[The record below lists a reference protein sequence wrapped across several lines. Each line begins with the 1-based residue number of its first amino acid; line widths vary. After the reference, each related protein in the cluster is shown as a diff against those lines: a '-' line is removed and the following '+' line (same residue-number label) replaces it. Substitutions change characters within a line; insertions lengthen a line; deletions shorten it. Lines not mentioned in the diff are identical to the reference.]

1 MPSFYQRFIETAGR
15 FSGNVAVELQ
25 SASAASR
32 AGQSYTYGE
41 LREAAEKLGLW
52 LQSSGIGSGSR
63 CAILAANGPRWV
75 AAYLGIM
82 SAGCVAVPL
91 DTAFKPEQV
100 AKLLNDSGSS
110 LLFSDAAHLE
120 IAQAALTSQ
129 SLTGTPEIKLVLLD
143 AIGPLSPS
151 SPHGPPTLDDI
162 FAAPAATPKPS
173 DIHDDD
179 IAVLLYTSGTTADPK
194 GVILSHGNL
203 HAEAD
208 SVFQILH
215 VTERDALLGV
225 LPLFH
230 ALAQMANLLLPL
242 SIGARVVFLETL
254 NTADLLRALEERGIT
269 IFACVPQFFYLIHE
283 RIMNQ
288 IEERGRAA
296 RLVFRTML
304 AVNRMAR
311 ALGVNLGK
319 LFFAQAHRRLGPR
332 MRFLITG
339 GSRFDPAIGQDLRDM
354 GFTILQAFGLTE
366 TSGAATLTP
375 PGENVVASV
384 GKPLPRVEFRIAPPE
399 SGGEPGAGEILIRGP
414 VVMKGYYN
422 RPDATAE
429 VLKDGWLHTGD
440 LGHIDARGNVFI
452 TGRSK
457 DVIVL
462 SSGKNIHP
470 EEIEA
475 HYLQSPFIR
484 EICVMGLESRP
495 GDPIAERLHAVIVP
509 DFDVLRERKV
519 VNAREVIRFDV
530 EGLSAKLPSTK
541 RILSYDI
548 WQEDLPRTTT
558 RKLKRFEIRGRV
570 QQQSGD
576 SMADGQS
583 LSAQRAFSEEDRLW
597 LANPAVQRAL
607 GVIRQASKKKED
619 IHPDDNLELD
629 LGLDSMERVELV
641 VALQGTLGANVED
654 SELANVYSVR
664 ELVEVLLQHLDSSHN
679 GSGVG
684 GGWQAILDSELDL
697 PEVRETLAPS
707 PAATLFWFVAARVAR
722 WLAQIVYRVHVTGL
736 EKVPQDRPFI
746 LAPNHQSFIDA
757 PMLMSYFPYRVFRK
771 MFYVGTSELFGAG
784 IRRRISKTLK
794 LVPVDPDANL
804 VPAMKAGAY
813 GLRAGDVLVLYPE
826 GERSIDGIP
835 KAFKKGAAILATH
848 LQVPIVPVAVDGF
861 EKAWGRGRGVR
872 LFQRLKICIGAP
884 IEPPAAANASEK
896 TYAKLTAE
904 LRDRVVEM
912 WQNVRGQQPAERE
925 MAATRE

>member
-1 MPSFYQRFIETAGR
+1 MPSFYQRFVETADR

-25 SASAASR
+25 SANAAPD

-41 LREAAEKLGLW
+41 LREVAEKLGFW

-63 CAILAANGPRWV
+63 CAILAVNGPRWV
-75 AAYLGIM
+75 AVYLGIM

-91 DTAFKPEQV
+91 DTAFKADQV

-110 LLFSDAAHLE
+110 LLFSDASHLE
-120 IAQAALTSQ
+120 VAQAALNAAT
-129 SLTGTPEIKLVLLD
+129 LAKAGIKLVLLD
-143 AIGPLSPS
+143 GNGPLSPS
-151 SPHGPPTLDDI
+151 SPLRPPTLDAI
-162 FAAPAATPKPS
+162 VSAQAAAPKRVETS
-173 DIHDDD
+173 DDD
-179 IAVLLYTSGTTADPK
+179 LAVLLYTSGTTADPK
-194 GVILSHGNL
+194 GVMLSHGNL

-269 IFACVPQFFYLIHE
+269 LFACVPQFFYLIHE
-283 RIMNQ
+283 RIMKQ

-296 RLVFRTML
+296 RLAFRAML
-304 AVNRMAR
+304 ALSRMAR
-311 ALGVNLGK
+311 ALGINLGK
-319 LFFAQAHRRLGPR
+319 LLFAQAHRRLGPQ

-339 GSRFDPAIGQDLRDM
+339 GSRFDPAIGRDLRDM
-354 GFTILQAFGLTE
+354 GFNILQAFGLTE

-375 PGENVVASV
+375 PGENEIGSV
-384 GKPLPRVEFRIAPPE
+384 GKALPRTEIRIAPAE
-399 SGGEPGAGEILIRGP
+399 SGGEPGAGEILVRGP

-440 LGHIDARGNVFI
+440 LGRLDTRGNLFI

-509 DFDVLRERKV
+509 NFDVLRERKV

-558 RKLKRFEIRGRV
+558 RKLKRFEIRRRV
-570 QQQSGD
+570 QQRLGD
-576 SMADGQS
+576 SINDGHS
-583 LSAQRAFSEEDRLW
+583 LSAQRAFSENDRLW
-597 LANPAVQRAL
+597 LAAPAVQRAMNA
-607 GVIRQASKKKED
+607 IREASKKKEE

-641 VALQGTLGANVED
+641 VALQATLGANVED

-664 ELVEVLLQHLDSSHN
+664 ELVEVLLQHLDSSQKR
-679 GSGVG
+679 GPGE
-684 GGWQAILDSELDL
+684 GWQAILDSELDL

-707 PAATLFWFVAARVAR
+707 PAATLFWFVAARAAR
-722 WLAQIVYRVHVTGL
+722 WLSQIVYRVQVAGL
-736 EKVPQDRPFI
+736 EKVPRDRPFI

-757 PMLMSYFPYRVFRK
+757 PMLMSYFPFRVFRK

-784 IRRRISKTLK
+784 IRRRIAKTMK

-813 GLRAGDVLVLYPE
+813 GLRRGDALVLYPE
-826 GERSIDGIP
+826 GERSIDGEP

-861 EKAWGRGRGVR
+861 DKAWGRGRGIK
-872 LFQRLKICIGAP
+872 LFQRLQIRIGDP
-884 IEPPAAANASEK
+884 IEPPSAAHASEK

-904 LRDRVVEM
+904 LRNRVLEM
-912 WQNVRGQQPAERE
+912 WSTLHGERPVE
-925 MAATRE
+925 QEFAATRD